1 MYGVIKRVSAALL
14 VSFFFSSLVTFFLLD
29 VQMRAYFLRG
39 MKTKWRSYNH
49 KAAHI
54 RLNTELVKKPKDLI
68 EYVVVH
74 EMVHLIEPMHSNQF
88 ILILHKNYPTWREAR
103 TELNQLSL
111 TAEVWR
117 E

>member
-1 MYGVIKRVSAALL
+1 VGAEARCADEGLL
-14 VSFFFSSLVTFFLLD
+14 S
-29 VQMRAYFLRG
+29 
-39 MKTKWRSYNH
+39 KTHENKVEKLQPQGGSHPAEHRTGQETKN
-49 KAAHI
+49 
-54 RLNTELVKKPKDLI
+54 LI